1 MKVRPANQS
10 GGEGVHASEVI
21 ELIMSRDER
30 GIDELLRHFG
40 PLMRYVIAPILSD
53 EADREECL
61 SECCMRVWDN
71 IRAYSP
77 SKGSLSAW
85 LTAIARN
92 CALDRA
98 RRSKPV
104 HESLDGLNTDLPACE
119 PTPEEALLKQERR
132 EALEKAID
140 ALKPAERALFY
151 RKYYYM
157 QSTAQMAGEL
167 GMSERA
173 IEGRLRRLRIKLR
186 RALGGDGDE

>member
-1 MKVRPANQS
+1 M
-10 GGEGVHASEVI
+10 HASEVI

-53 EADREECL
+53 EVDREECL
-61 SECCMRVWDN
+61 SECCMRVWNN
-71 IRAYSP
+71 IKAYSP

-104 HESLDGLNTDLPACE
+104 HESFDGLNTDLPPAS
-119 PTPEEALLKQERR
+119 PRPRR
-132 EALEKAID
+132 RCCNRSGAK
-140 ALKPAERALFY
+140 
-151 RKYYYM
+151 
-157 QSTAQMAGEL
+157 
-167 GMSERA
+167 
-173 IEGRLRRLRIKLR
+173 RLRRP
-186 RALGGDGDE
+186 